1 MQQDIRSA
9 LTGALAGAL
18 ATLPMS
24 AVMLTAQRAGFL
36 GESPPSLMAS
46 VALGA
51 RGNHDPGEVLAK
63 VVATELHLA
72 IGVANGATFGLLA
85 NRLSLPLSAPIK
97 GALFG
102 TLVWALAYRG
112 WMPMLKIMPPVERDR
127 PDRQVVMFVSH
138 LVYGSVLG
146 WAARRFGG

>member
-1 MQQDIRSA
+1 MQQDLRSA
-9 LTGALAGAL
+9 LVGALAGAL

-36 GESPPSLMAS
+36 GESPPRLLSSA
-46 VALGA
+46 ALGA
-51 RGNHDPGEVLAK
+51 HGNHDPGEVLQM

-72 IGVANGATFGLLA
+72 IGVANGAAFGLLGD
-85 NRLSLPLSAPIK
+85 RLNLPFPAPIN

-112 WMPMLKIMPPVERDR
+112 WMPMMKIMPPIERDR

-138 LVYGSVLG
+138 LVYGGVLG
-146 WAARRFGG
+146 LAAHRFSR